1 MIVRTKRN
9 EVHPQK
15 LNRYHQFK
23 TTFERFKGTL
33 RKMVCEKII

>member
-15 LNRYHQFK
+15 LNRYQFK

-33 RKMVCEKII
+33 RKMICEKII